1 MKFLQNNLLLIGSGK
16 WPKKIDS
23 ILKSQN
29 LAITITNI
37 GAREILKLGTRQVEP
52 LLQGK
57 IVWIASTPEN
67 QLSILELIKN
77 LSTKVIIEKPFA
89 LNIDQSNRLFA
100 NNESSNN
107 KLYVSEP
114 WRHSAVWSEAKK
126 RVIKVAGLKKLQ
138 INRGGPIE
146 RDYMDPPWD
155 WMQHDLGLLSELLFE
170 SQESLDI
177 HYKFTGNQKNLTI
190 NIKSRSEY
198 EIEINLGLFN
208 ERRENWLLND
218 ELFMD
223 FANRDSFT
231 DQPIY
236 NMFKFI
242 SSDEFTGELKNQ
254 VWLTSK
260 VISEL
265 EKSKPA

>member
-16 WPKKIDS
+16 WPQKINS
-23 ILKSQN
+23 IVKSQN
-29 LAITITNI
+29 LAIKITNI
-37 GAREILKLGTRQVEP
+37 GAREFLKLGIRQVEL
-52 LLQGK
+52 LLQGN

-67 QLSILELIKN
+67 QLLILELIKN

-89 LNIDQSNRLFA
+89 LNMDQLNQLFT

-114 WRHSAVWSEAKK
+114 WRHSRIWSEAKN
-126 RVIKVAGLKKLQ
+126 RVIEVAGLKKLQ

-146 RDYMDPPWD
+146 RDYIDPPWD

-170 SQESLDI
+170 YQKSLEI
-177 HYKFTGNQKNLTI
+177 QYKFTSNRKNLTI
-190 NIKSRSEY
+190 NIECRGEY

-208 ERRENWLLND
+208 ERRENWVLNN
-218 ELFMD
+218 ELFVD

-236 NMFKFI
+236 NMFEFI
-242 SSDEFTGELKNQ
+242 SSDGFAGELENQ

-260 VISEL
+260 IISEL
-265 EKSKPA
+265 EETKLA

>member
-1 MKFLQNNLLLIGSGK
+1 MKSLQNNLLLIGSGK

-37 GAREILKLGTRQVEP
+37 GAREILKLGIRQVEL

-89 LNIDQSNRLFA
+89 LNIDQLNRLFA
-100 NNESSNN
+100 ANENSNN

-126 RVIKVAGLKKLQ
+126 RVIKVSGLKKLQ

-155 WMQHDLGLLSELLFE
+155 WMQHDLGLLSELLFK
-170 SQESLDI
+170 SQELLDI
-177 HYKFTGNQKNLTI
+177 LYKFTGNRKNLTI
-190 NIKSRSEY
+190 NIQSRGEY

-223 FANRDSFT
+223 FTNRESFT

-236 NMFKFI
+236 NMFEFI

-265 EKSKPA
+265 EKTKPA